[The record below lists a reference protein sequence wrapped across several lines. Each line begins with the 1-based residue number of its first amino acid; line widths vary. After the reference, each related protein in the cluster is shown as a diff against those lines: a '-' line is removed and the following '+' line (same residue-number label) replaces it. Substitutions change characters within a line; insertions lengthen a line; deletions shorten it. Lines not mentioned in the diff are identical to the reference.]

1 MNILDDEA
9 KEKVAV
15 ETFQKTAP
23 ARGCEQGWEYR
34 WCTEEKSN
42 LRKVTPIRPVFMQSP
57 TSTNSRGGSRHP
69 QTHPTRIFP
78 YAQPQPEALL
88 SPAFSQSPS
97 MDPPLPFP
105 TPFSTAQY
113 DFPSQSTYATHP
125 PGLSPPNWQITRA
138 TSSYSLESSTLAFPE
153 PQLHRATSARA
164 SSRPPPPPP
173 RTPRQETDLRTTPAP
188 SHRNSGT
195 GLKTQGAEVALRFY
209 LERHLL
215 MHF

>member
-1 MNILDDEA
+1 
-9 KEKVAV
+9 
-15 ETFQKTAP
+15 
-23 ARGCEQGWEYR
+23 
-34 WCTEEKSN
+34 
-42 LRKVTPIRPVFMQSP
+42 MQSS

-69 QTHPTRIFP
+69 QTHPDRIFP

-88 SPAFSQSPS
+88 SPTFSQSPS
-97 MDPPLPFP
+97 TQPPLSFP

-125 PGLSPPNWQITRA
+125 PGLSPPNWQRPRA
-138 TSSYSLESSTLAFPE
+138 TSSYSLESSATLAFPE
-153 PQLHRATSARA
+153 PQLHRGTSTRA

-173 RTPRQETDLRTTPAP
+173 RTPKQEPDLRTSSAP

-209 LERHLL
+209 LERPSL
-215 MHF
+215 MRFLA